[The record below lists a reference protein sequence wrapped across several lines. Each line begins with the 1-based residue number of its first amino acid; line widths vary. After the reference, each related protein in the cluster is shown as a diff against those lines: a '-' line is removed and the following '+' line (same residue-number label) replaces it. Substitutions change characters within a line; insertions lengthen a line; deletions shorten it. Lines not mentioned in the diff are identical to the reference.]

1 MYATMEEQRLILIK
15 LRKTKFHHMK
25 KEVIAM
31 FTDVTDFD
39 NKHKFTSAS
48 ELKLLLSTQCQMCIY
63 KRQKIYYYC
72 IYIWACINI
81 IWGVGLRL
89 TCA

>member
-1 MYATMEEQRLILIK
+1 
-15 LRKTKFHHMK
+15 MK

-63 KRQKIYYYC
+63 KRQKIYYC
-72 IYIWACINI
+72 IYIYIYI
-81 IWGVGLRL
+81 YIYMGVYKYNLGGGAQI
-89 TCA
+89 TMCA